1 MGWDMTPTIRGARRW
16 VAIGTAALFLAGCA
30 GPSYYRSASYQSSG
44 APGLTSD
51 ERLLRE
57 QSDSF
62 VQDNVFGGAVT
73 GAVVGCVAG
82 ALLGAL
88 IAHNAKGAA
97 IGCGAG
103 GAGGAIVGGV
113 DGYMQGKAAQAQA
126 NQVVMARSV
135 AEDVRRQNQELEN
148 AIQTAQRVVDQDQRK
163 IDALNARLASK
174 QVTLAQARA
183 EAEAVRD
190 NSRTIQTILAD
201 AQKKRDNFVQ
211 ARNRLGGADG
221 GELDAEIAAL
231 NNQIAQ
237 LEQQVSSIN
246 ASLRLSGLG

>member
-1 MGWDMTPTIRGARRW
+1 MTPTIRCARRW
-16 VAIGTAALFLAGCA
+16 VAIGTAAMFLAGCA
-30 GPSYYRSASYQSSG
+30 SPSYRSAS
-44 APGLTSD
+44 APGLTPD

-82 ALLGAL
+82 AILGAL
-88 IAHNAKGAA
+88 IAHDAKAAA

-103 GAGGAIVGGV
+103 GAGGAIVGGA
-113 DGYMQGKAAQAQA
+113 DGYMQAKSAQAQA
-126 NQVVMARSV
+126 NQVVMAQSV
-135 AEDVRRQNQELEN
+135 AEDVRKQNQELET
-148 AIQTAQRVVDQDQRK
+148 AVQTAQRVVDGDQRK
-163 IDALNARLASK
+163 IEALQARLASK
-174 QVTLAQARA
+174 QVTLAQAQA

-211 ARNRLGGADG
+211 ARSKLPGGDTADI
-221 GELDAEIAAL
+221 DAQIAAM
-231 NNQIAQ
+231 NSQIAQ

-246 ASLRLSGLG
+246 ASLKMSGLG